1 MGPVRVRQP
10 RSLPRLWR
18 RIALPAAGVVA
29 LALVAGGCSSSSATG
44 KTPVKGGTA
53 VFAEP
58 PSSPPDYIFPFMAPP
73 DVSNVNLFDFTYLMY
88 RPLYWFGTGVQPTL
102 NTSLSLAS
110 APVFSGSNVTI
121 KLKNYKWS
129 DGSQVTA
136 QDVMFWINMDRA
148 VPQDWFD
155 YSPGAFPANVT
166 NIKVVSST
174 ELTMTLKKTYSSY
187 WFLYNELSQITPM
200 PAAWDR
206 TASGPSNCD
215 TTVSDCA
222 AVYSYLAAQAK
233 DLNTYATNPTW
244 AVVDG
249 PWKLSAFNSDGHITF
264 VPNKSY
270 SGPIKPRLSAFE
282 EVPFTTDAAEYDVLQ
297 SPNSSTK
304 IDVGY
309 LPTEDA
315 PAKPAN
321 AAVGTNPLASKG
333 YTLAPLY
340 TWGFDFYVMNFQS
353 TDGNGPVL
361 RQLYIRQAL
370 AYLTNQ
376 KGIIQGPM
384 RGYGAPTV
392 GPVGSTPVSKFLSPQ
407 GKAETASQQGPYPFS
422 IAKAKAL
429 LTSHGWTV
437 NPGGVSTCADPAKC
451 GPGIPKG
458 KTLSFNFPYATGL
471 SWLASA
477 MTDLQSNAAQVGI
490 KLNMSAEPINE
501 ILEANL
507 SNCVVAKLSCNWD
520 MAAWG
525 GGTFSPDYLP
535 TGEIAYLSGAVTNSG
550 GYNSAENNALIEKT
564 LTSGNLSYMYTWQNF
579 ISSQLPQEWQPD
591 PAAQLTEVA
600 SNLKGV
606 LPQSSTLS
614 INPENWYFVK

>member
-1 MGPVRVRQP
+1 M
-10 RSLPRLWR
+10 
-18 RIALPAAGVVA
+18 LPAAGAVA
-29 LALVAGGCSSSSATG
+29 LALVAGGCTSSSSASG
-44 KTPVKGGTA
+44 NTPVNGGTA

-58 PSSPPDYIFPFMAPP
+58 PSSPPDYILPFMAPP

-110 APVFSGSNVTI
+110 PPVFSGRNVTI
-121 KLKNYKWS
+121 NLKNYKWS
-129 DGSQVTA
+129 NGTQVTA
-136 QDVMFWINMDRA
+136 QDVMFWINMDLA

-155 YSPGAFPANVT
+155 YSPGAFPANVS
-166 NIKVVSST
+166 NIKVVSPT

-187 WFLYNELSQITPM
+187 WFLYNELSQVTPM

-222 AVYSYLAAQAK
+222 AVYNYLAAQAK
-233 DLNTYATNPTW
+233 DLDTYATNPTW
-244 AVVDG
+244 GIVDG
-249 PWKLSAFNSDGHITF
+249 PWKLSAFNADGHITF

-270 SGPIKPRLSAFE
+270 SGPVKPKLAAFQ

-309 LPTEDA
+309 LPTQDA

-340 TWGFDFYVMNFQS
+340 TWGFDFYVMNFQA
-353 TDGNGPVL
+353 TDGNGPVIQ
-361 RQLYIRQAL
+361 QLYFRQAL

-376 KGIIQGPM
+376 KAIIEGPM

-407 GKAETASQQGPYPFS
+407 GKTETSSEEGPYPFS

-429 LTSHGWTV
+429 LASHGWTV
-437 NPGGVSTCADPAKC
+437 NPGGVTTCADPAKC

-471 SWLASA
+471 GWLASA

-490 KLNMSAEPINE
+490 KLNLEAQPINQ

-520 MAAWG
+520 FAAWG

-550 GYNSAENNALIEKT
+550 GYNSAEDNALIEKT

-579 ISSQLPQEWQPD
+579 ISTQLPQEWQPD
-591 PAAQLTEVA
+591 PAAQLTEIA
-600 SNLKGV
+600 NNLKGV
-606 LPQSSTLS
+606 TPQSSTLS